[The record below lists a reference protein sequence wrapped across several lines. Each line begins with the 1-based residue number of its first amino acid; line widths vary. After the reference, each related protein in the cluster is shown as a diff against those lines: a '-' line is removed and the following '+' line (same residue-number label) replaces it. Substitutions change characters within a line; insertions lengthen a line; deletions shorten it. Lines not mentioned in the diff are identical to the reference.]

1 MELNKLSF
9 GIFTILLLVGCS
21 SNVYEPPSDKYP
33 FENKMKKI
41 LGNQIEIINSL
52 KKAEVQ
58 ISYFELPK
66 NINKIESIVSLL
78 EKDGWVLKGKGQGVD
93 TYCLG
98 RNNRINRINVVIP
111 TSGGLYDFKGGKLK
125 RTDYSMNAVLYSY
138 DKWGD
143 DMCE

>member
-1 MELNKLSF
+1 
-9 GIFTILLLVGCS
+9 ILLLVGCS

-78 EKDGWVLKGKGQGVD
+78 EKDGWVLKGKRQGVD

-98 RNNRINRINVVIP
+98 LNNKINIVNP
-111 TSGGLYDFKGGKLK
+111 T
-125 RTDYSMNAVLYSY
+125 
-138 DKWGD
+138 
-143 DMCE
+143 